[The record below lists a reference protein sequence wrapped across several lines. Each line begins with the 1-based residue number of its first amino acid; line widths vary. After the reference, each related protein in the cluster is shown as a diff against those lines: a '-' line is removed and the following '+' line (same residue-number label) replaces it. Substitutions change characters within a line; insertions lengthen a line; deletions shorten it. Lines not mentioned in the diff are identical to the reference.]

1 MDAGGACAFLA
12 SAAVDDGWISRV
24 NAVGSAAI
32 RRAHLNVLFLWRRV
46 PAQNEVFLAERFK
59 ALGFVRS
66 SRRGKKPTSVTISPK
81 WLPGWLRTGNLSVRE
96 GRQALISDIY
106 PIVPPPSAQANRG

>member
-12 SAAVDDGWISRV
+12 SAAVDDGWLSCV

-32 RRAHLNVLFLWRRV
+32 RCAHLNVLFLRRRV

-59 ALGFVRS
+59 ELDCVRS
-66 SRRGKKPTSVTISPK
+66 TRRGKKLTSATISPK
-81 WLPGWLRTGNLSVRE
+81 WLPGQIRTGNLSVSM

>member
-12 SAAVDDGWISRV
+12 SAAVDDGWLSCV

-32 RRAHLNVLFLWRRV
+32 RRALFLWRRV

-59 ALGFVRS
+59 ELDCVRS
-66 SRRGKKPTSVTISPK
+66 TRRGKKLTSATISPK
-81 WLPGWLRTGNLSVRE
+81 WLPGQIRTGNLSVSM